1 MEETMDNK
9 VVKLVTR
16 KVTETIVKEASE
28 WKTAYDLH
36 QKRQAE
42 MVRLAEIQRDK
53 QIGFKF

>member
-1 MEETMDNK
+1 MDSK

-42 MVRLAEIQRDK
+42 LARKAEIQRDK

>member
-1 MEETMDNK
+1 MEETMDSK

-42 MVRLAEIQRDK
+42 LARKADIQRDK